1 MAEPARLRSLSNNR
15 YLMDWAMEAARK
27 TQAYYLEEQRP
38 DGYWWYHLESNVTI
52 TAEYLMLLRF
62 AGIENK
68 AKERKIAN
76 YITNR
81 QRQDGTW
88 AIHFGG
94 RGDLSTTVEAYFALK
109 LIGFSPDEA
118 PMRKAREFIL
128 ENGGL
133 EKSRVFTK
141 IFLALFGQFD
151 WRRVPCTPPEILLL
165 PRWVPFNIYNLS
177 AWARATVVPLSL
189 VTDHK
194 PVRGLPES
202 QGVQELCSESGKDG
216 TSPMNDGEPLF
227 SWKRFFLLL
236 DRLLKAVEEK
246 PVRPWRR
253 RGVEIAKT
261 WVLEHQ
267 EESGDWLG
275 IQPAMV
281 HSILALL
288 VLGHDISSEPI
299 KKGLKAIERFTIESE
314 EELTLQSCISPVWD
328 TALTGLALCY
338 SGIDR
343 VHPALVRAVEWLSSR
358 QVSKKGDWSVKRPE
372 LEPGGWAFEF
382 ENTWQPDMDD
392 TAVVLMLLNRYRDT
406 GFVTD
411 ASIQRGLRWVLGMQG
426 KDGGWGAFD
435 VDNNND
441 LANYIPFADHAAMI
455 DPSTPDVTGRVLEL
469 LGQMGYGPLE
479 EHVSRA
485 LAYLRNTQEKDGLW
499 WGRWGVNY
507 SYGTWSVLVGLRSV
521 GVDMTLP
528 YVRMAA
534 ESLKARQNKDGS
546 WGECCES
553 YADPALRLK
562 GKGTP
567 SQTSWVIMALIAAG
581 DGGCEEV
588 RRGISFLLEKQKPDG
603 TWDENEFTGTGF
615 PRHFMLSY
623 HNYRNCFP
631 LMALGKYVSVGAGG

>member
-1 MAEPARLRSLSNNR
+1 M
-15 YLMDWAMEAARK
+15 
-27 TQAYYLEEQRP
+27 
-38 DGYWWYHLESNVTI
+38 
-52 TAEYLMLLRF
+52 
-62 AGIENK
+62 
-68 AKERKIAN
+68 
-76 YITNR
+76 
-81 QRQDGTW
+81 
-88 AIHFGG
+88 
-94 RGDLSTTVEAYFALK
+94 
-109 LIGFSPDEA
+109 
-118 PMRKAREFIL
+118 
-128 ENGGL
+128 
-133 EKSRVFTK
+133 
-141 IFLALFGQFD
+141 
-151 WRRVPCTPPEILLL
+151 
-165 PRWVPFNIYNLS
+165 
-177 AWARATVVPLSL
+177 
-189 VTDHK
+189 
-194 PVRGLPES
+194 
-202 QGVQELCSESGKDG
+202 
-216 TSPMNDGEPLF
+216 
-227 SWKRFFLLL
+227 
-236 DRLLKAVEEK
+236 
-246 PVRPWRR
+246 
-253 RGVEIAKT
+253 
-261 WVLEHQ
+261 
-267 EESGDWLG
+267 
-275 IQPAMV
+275 
-281 HSILALL
+281 
-288 VLGHDISSEPI
+288 
-299 KKGLKAIERFTIESE
+299 
-314 EELTLQSCISPVWD
+314 
-328 TALTGLALCY
+328 
-338 SGIDR
+338 
-343 VHPALVRAVEWLSSR
+343 
-358 QVSKKGDWSVKRPE
+358 KRPE

-406 GFVTD
+406 GLVAD

-441 LANYIPFADHAAMI
+441 LANHIPFADHAAMI

-469 LGQMGYGPLE
+469 LGQMGYGPSE

-631 LMALGKYVSVGAGG
+631 LMALGKFVSVGAGG